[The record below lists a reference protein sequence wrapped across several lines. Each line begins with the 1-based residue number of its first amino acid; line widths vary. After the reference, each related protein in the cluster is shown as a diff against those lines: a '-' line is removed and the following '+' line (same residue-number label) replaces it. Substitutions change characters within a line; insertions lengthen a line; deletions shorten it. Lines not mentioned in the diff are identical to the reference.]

1 MRGVPPLRE
10 DPGGRLEET
19 NGDNYQTVS
28 LGWPPVVWSPVQW
41 MARRRLGR
49 HCDLTHNGLL
59 IKYVMSIPGGIFM
72 KALALFSGGL
82 DSILAVKLMQEQE
95 VEVIGVSFET
105 PFFSSQKA
113 IRSARY
119 IGLPL
124 KVVDITDS
132 ILQIVLSPRH
142 GYGKGLNPC
151 IDCHALMFKTAGGM
165 LKKEGAGLMISGEV
179 VGQRPMSQNLRSLS
193 IISRES
199 GFEDL
204 ILRPLSARRLPE
216 TLPEKEGWVV
226 RERLLGLS
234 GRSRQPQMELA
245 RSFRIQEYP
254 APAGGC
260 LLTEEVF
267 SRRLKDLISVTPEF
281 SRRDIELLK
290 WGRHFRICEKAKIV
304 VGRNQRENELIA
316 SLAREGDTLLQV
328 ELVPGPTVLATG
340 ELSSEEMKLAAC
352 IAASYSDAASDQSV
366 AVRVT
371 RNSTHRILLATGKEK
386 ADFRCFMI

>member
-1 MRGVPPLRE
+1 MGGVL
-10 DPGGRLEET
+10 
-19 NGDNYQTVS
+19 
-28 LGWPPVVWSPVQW
+28 
-41 MARRRLGR
+41 A
-49 HCDLTHNGLL
+49 CDLTHNGLL

-82 DSILAVKLMQEQE
+82 DSMLAAKLIREQG
-95 VEVIGVSFET
+95 VNVIGVSFET
-105 PFFSSQKA
+105 PFFISEKA
-113 IRSARY
+113 VRSARC

-165 LKKEGAGLMISGEV
+165 LKKEGAGFIISGEV

-193 IISRES
+193 IISYES

-204 ILRPLSARRLPE
+204 ILRPLSAKRLPE

-226 RERLLGLS
+226 RESLLGLS

-245 RSFRIQEYP
+245 RRFGIRQYP

-267 SRRLKDLISVTPEF
+267 SRRLRDLISVSPEF

-316 SLAREGDTLLQV
+316 SLVRQGDTLLRA

-340 ELSSEEMKLAAC
+340 ELSPEEAEFAASM
-352 IAASYSDAASDQSV
+352 AASYSDAAIDQSV

-371 RNSTHRILLATGKEK
+371 RNSTHRIVFATGKEK
-386 ADFRCFMI
+386 DDFHRFMI